1 MLKATVA
8 ECCTNPNKDK
18 EQFSISEDVISM
30 TFDEFASCF
39 EILMEQIFSV
49 LHDAFSIE
57 IFIKE
62 EGLVFYDDPS
72 SFENSTNNFFAS
84 ASELAQKSMTEL
96 LRLRKDAHSLL
107 TLDEIKRLWD
117 LCLLFCSQLEKCS
130 SKTSCSNTSITKV
143 YTFKNTPLGKLKAFW
158 SANMSKICRNW
169 LEV

>member
-1 MLKATVA
+1 
-8 ECCTNPNKDK
+8 
-18 EQFSISEDVISM
+18 M

-62 EGLVFYDDPS
+62 EGLVFYHDPS

-96 LRLRKDAHSLL
+96 LRLKKDAHSLL

-117 LCLLFCSQLEKCS
+117 LCLLFWFL
-130 SKTSCSNTSITKV
+130 
-143 YTFKNTPLGKLKAFW
+143 
-158 SANMSKICRNW
+158 R
-169 LEV
+169 